1 MPHYEA
7 ALRLDPAYSLAHNNL
22 GNLHLA
28 GGRIGE
34 ARREYERAVTAGPNN
49 AEAHNNLGALM
60 LASGDASGAIP
71 HLRQAVE
78 LRPFYPEAHFNLA
91 RAYGS
96 TGQFDP
102 AIREATVARDQA
114 EEAGKADL
122 LARIRE
128 QLQVYRA
135 GIKP

>member
-1 MPHYEA
+1 
-7 ALRLDPAYSLAHNNL
+7 
-22 GNLHLA
+22 
-28 GGRIGE
+28 
-34 ARREYERAVTAGPNN
+34 VTAGPNN
-49 AEAHNNLGALM
+49 AEAHNNLGAVM

-102 AIREATVARDQA
+102 AIHEATVARDQA